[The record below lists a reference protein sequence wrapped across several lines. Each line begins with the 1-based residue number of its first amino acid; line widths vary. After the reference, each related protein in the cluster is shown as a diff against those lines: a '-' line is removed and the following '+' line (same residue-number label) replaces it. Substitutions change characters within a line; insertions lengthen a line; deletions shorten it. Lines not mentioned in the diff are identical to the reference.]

1 MVSSEGNLENST
13 FDLSLSESVQI
24 KGIALLLLLTH
35 HLFMFRNGLYSDI
48 EISNHGLVNEIGQ
61 IAKVCVAI
69 FVSLSGYGLGLK
81 YKSSKVDILP
91 FYKRRFTKL
100 YKGYWLIWILFV
112 PLGVFCFGRTLES
125 VYNDDVVWDN
135 LLINLIGLQDF
146 TQTGSY
152 NATWWFMSCIIAFY
166 LFFPLIIV
174 VMKTNFSWVLLIL
187 SCMLL
192 FCNIPNLYCVT
203 LYLASFLIGIML
215 ALDNFKRLL
224 DYFYAFDRR
233 GIMIILLSVL
243 IVMTCVLRQSSLRI
257 CGMLVD
263 PFLAVEIICFYKL
276 LNIKDCLF
284 TKGLFFLG
292 KHSMNIFLF
301 HTLFLVLF

>member
-1 MVSSEGNLENST
+1 MYVVVL
-13 FDLSLSESVQI
+13 Q
-24 KGIALLLLLTH
+24 
-35 HLFMFRNGLYSDI
+35 YS
-48 EISNHGLVNEIGQ
+48 
-61 IAKVCVAI
+61 
-69 FVSLSGYGLGLK
+69 
-81 YKSSKVDILP
+81 
-91 FYKRRFTKL
+91 
-100 YKGYWLIWILFV
+100 
-112 PLGVFCFGRTLES
+112 
-125 VYNDDVVWDN
+125 
-135 LLINLIGLQDF
+135 
-146 TQTGSY
+146 
-152 NATWWFMSCIIAFY
+152 
-166 LFFPLIIV
+166 
-174 VMKTNFSWVLLIL
+174 
-187 SCMLL
+187 
-192 FCNIPNLYCVT
+192 NLYCVT

-301 HTLFLVLF
+301 HTFFLYYFKSEVYYFRNPVLIFFVFVVVQVIVSLGIEKLRQVIKL